1 MILKCFNHL
10 VFQMEMLGESQEE
23 LSGGGVS
30 NMMGNPLV
38 VRAVSAFFFFCSTL
52 LWGRFANHLE

>member
-1 MILKCFNHL
+1 MILKCFNHS

-38 VRAVSAFFFFCSTL
+38 VRAGSAFFL
-52 LWGRFANHLE
+52 LLFQTFVGTICYHLG